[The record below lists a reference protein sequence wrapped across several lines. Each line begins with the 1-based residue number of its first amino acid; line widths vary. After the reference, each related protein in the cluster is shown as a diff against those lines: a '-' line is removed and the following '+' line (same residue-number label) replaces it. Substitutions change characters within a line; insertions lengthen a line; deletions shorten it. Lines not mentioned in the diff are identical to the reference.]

1 MRITRRVPWWAA
13 LMGLLVVVA
22 GCDPL
27 DAGVPGAPPGVGG
40 GGVDSGGGGSG
51 GGGCGS
57 PGENVRQ
64 RLPAVDDSIATFPN
78 PCLPYSDL
86 VGTVTGYIPETDRA
100 TYAATRFAFKVG
112 LVANQFATAASLA
125 ECLYRA
131 DQLAIQVY
139 QERDRPLS
147 VGVVVV
153 VGISPEAVADIASC
167 YLFDEPP
174 AQDPGFA
181 EEFDPCLDVEA
192 DGGFVV
198 FKVGSTETMCG
209 AIGA

>member
-1 MRITRRVPWWAA
+1 
-13 LMGLLVVVA
+13 MGLLMVAA

-27 DAGVPGAPPGVGG
+27 DGGVSSAPPVIDGG
-40 GGVDSGGGGSG
+40 GDGGGSG
-51 GGGCGS
+51 GGSGGGCGS
-57 PGENVRQ
+57 PGEDVRQ
-64 RLPAVDDSIATFPN
+64 RLPAVDASIATYPN

-86 VGTVTGYIPETDRA
+86 VATVTGYLPEAERS
-100 TYAATRFAFKVG
+100 TYAATRFALKVG
-112 LVANQFATAASLA
+112 LVADRFATAASLT

-131 DQLAIQVY
+131 DQLAVQVY

-153 VGISPEAVADIASC
+153 VGISPEAVEAIASC

-181 EEFDPCLDVEA
+181 EEFDPCLDVKA
-192 DGGFVV
+192 DSGFVV
-198 FKVGSTETMCG
+198 FKVGSTETMCR